1 MDQVQIRE
9 IQAQFLRKIEDV
21 LPKNTTLVNELADL
35 LKISTDSAYRRMRGE
50 TLLVLDEI
58 LMLSERFKVS
68 FDTYAHKQEGW
79 VAFRY
84 LKLNPTRDSF
94 KTYLLAMLRDLRV
107 IAEAPQRTITYA
119 CEDIP
124 VFHHYRNPLMAQF
137 KMFYWMHAIM
147 GVPELESDKFDAER
161 IDEELSSIGLQIIE
175 QYSAV
180 PSVEIWTETTIQ
192 STVKQI
198 AFFWESGKFRE
209 KADALA
215 VCNSL
220 RDEIVTIQKQA
231 EQSSKRREEG
241 PRNDSEANNYQ
252 LYYSEIEITNNC
264 VLVDMGTV
272 SSVYLGHFS
281 FSTMSTTSESYCA
294 ETRKWFEVIRRKS
307 ALISGVSE
315 KQRYQVFKKYFNQIN
330 DLEQSILNS

>member
-1 MDQVQIRE
+1 MDQAQIRE

-35 LKISTDSAYRRMRGE
+35 LRISSDSAYRRMRGE

-58 LMLSERFKVS
+58 LLLSEYFKVS
-68 FDTYAHKQEGW
+68 FDTYTHKQEGW

-84 LKLNPTRDSF
+84 LKLNPARESF
-94 KTYLLAMLRDLRV
+94 KTYLMAMLRDLKI
-107 IAEAPQRTITYA
+107 IADAPQRVITYA

-124 VFHHYRNPLMAQF
+124 VFHHYRHPLMAQF

-147 GVPELESDKFDAER
+147 GVPELESEKFVADR
-161 IDEELSSIGLQIIE
+161 IDEELSSVGLQIIE

-180 PSVEIWTETTIQ
+180 PSIEIWTETTIQ

-198 AFFWESGKFRE
+198 AFFWESGKFRD
-209 KADALA
+209 KDDALA

-220 RDEIVTIQKQA
+220 REVITAIQKQA
-231 EQSSKRREEG
+231 EQSAKWQAVG
-241 PRNDSEANNYQ
+241 TKGDSDGNNYQ

-307 ALISGVSE
+307 VLISGVSE
-315 KQRYQVFKKYFNQIN
+315 KQRYQVFKKYFSQIN
-330 DLEQSILNS
+330 ELEQSIQNS